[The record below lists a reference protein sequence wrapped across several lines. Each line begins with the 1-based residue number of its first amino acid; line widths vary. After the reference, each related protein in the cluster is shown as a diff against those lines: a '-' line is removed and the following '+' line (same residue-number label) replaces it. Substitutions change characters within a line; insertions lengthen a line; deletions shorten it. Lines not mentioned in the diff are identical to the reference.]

1 MKVTVVTGASSGIGQ
16 QICQAFLHEGWKVY
30 GLSRTKPSFV
40 DKNFTWLKTD
50 ISQSNQLT
58 ASLKNIPEKQIDAVI
73 SNAGIVLEESAS
85 HVSISSYEKT
95 FSVNVLA
102 PMLLVSMLK
111 DKIQSSTIVS
121 ISSVSDRLPG
131 IDMALYCSSKAA
143 NTLYFDTLARE
154 MSGARVF
161 TLLPDYVDTPMLR
174 NSPPHED
181 DFNWNEIIK
190 PSDIAKLTI
199 KLTLRQMSV
208 ESGANIIV
216 ASEAL
221 KESFNSSEK
230 LYGFNT
236 DSELLIKLNN

>member
-58 ASLKNIPEKQIDAVI
+58 ASIKNIPEKQIDAVI

-111 DKIQSSTIVS
+111 DKIQSST
-121 ISSVSDRLPG
+121 
-131 IDMALYCSSKAA
+131 
-143 NTLYFDTLARE
+143 
-154 MSGARVF
+154 
-161 TLLPDYVDTPMLR
+161 
-174 NSPPHED
+174 
-181 DFNWNEIIK
+181 
-190 PSDIAKLTI
+190 
-199 KLTLRQMSV
+199 
-208 ESGANIIV
+208 
-216 ASEAL
+216 
-221 KESFNSSEK
+221 
-230 LYGFNT
+230 
-236 DSELLIKLNN
+236 